1 MLIQNDG
8 KMNRFFIILF
18 LISNYLFAQ
27 LENNILFKVNDSLVY
42 VDEFNRVYNKNIDLI
57 DENNQKDFESYLEL
71 FINYKLK
78 LAEAYDLGLQN
89 DPKYKSE
96 LNKYVKQ
103 LQNTYLTDRETEDK
117 FLREA
122 YERTKYEVN
131 VSHVLI
137 RIDENDNDTIDVYN
151 KLNNL
156 RGPFLN
162 SSINDFKNSNLENE
176 ELIIENLGYFSAFKM
191 IYKFENMA
199 YNTSVGEVSMPF
211 RSRFG
216 FHILKVNDKRPS
228 LGEVTVGHIM
238 TYKNKPN
245 AFERITNISDSLNNG
260 VSFEY
265 LAKKY
270 SDDKNSSFKGGR
282 LNPFSSGQIN
292 SIPFENAAF
301 ELDKKNNISKPIETK
316 YGWHIIKFYSKKNLQ
331 KFDEIKYELLNKLK
345 KSSRF
350 SMVSDSFYDFLINR
364 YGLNFQNNNLD
375 YFISIL
381 DPSYFK
387 GEWVIPESIDEEKIL
402 IKILDRNLKF
412 IDFATFLEDNQRKTS
427 VTPYQKLI
435 SDQYK
440 SFIKYNALEV
450 YKNNLESE
458 NSDYKYVIKEYREG
472 LLLFN
477 LMQDKIWT
485 VRDSDSTK
493 LKRYFDDNKNKYSS
507 FEDERGKVIG
517 DFQQYQEEL
526 WINSLKSKHKL
537 TINKRAVKRLKKEYN

>member
-1 MLIQNDG
+1 
-8 KMNRFFIILF
+8 MNRFFIVLSLF
-18 LISNYLFAQ
+18 INFSFAQ

-137 RIDENDNDTIDVYN
+137 RIDEYDNDTIDVYN

-162 SSINDFKNSNLENE
+162 SSLSDFKNSHLEDE
-176 ELIIENLGYFSAFKM
+176 ELIVENLGYFSAFKM

-199 YNTSVGEVSMPF
+199 YKTPVGEVSLPF

-216 FHILKVNDKRPS
+216 FHILKVNDKRSS

-245 AFERITNISDSLNNG
+245 AYERITNILDSLNNG
-260 VSFEY
+260 ISFEY

-301 ELDKKNNISKPIETK
+301 ELGKKNNVSKPIETK
-316 YGWHIIKFYSKKNLQ
+316 YGWHIIKFYSKKNVQ

-350 SMVSDSFYDFLINR
+350 SIVSDSFYDFLMNR
-364 YGLNFQNNNLD
+364 YGLNYQNNNLD

-387 GEWVIPESIDEEKIL
+387 GEWSIPESIDEEKTL
-402 IKILDRNLKF
+402 IKILDKNLKF

-427 VTPYQKLI
+427 ITPYQKLI
-435 SDQYK
+435 SDRYK

-458 NSDYKYVIKEYREG
+458 NLDYKFVIKEYREG

-493 LKRYFDDNKNKYSS
+493 LKMFFSENKNKYTS
-507 FEDERGKVIG
+507 FEEDRGKVIG

-537 TINKRAVKRLKKEYN
+537 TINKRTVKRLKKEYN

>member
-1 MLIQNDG
+1 
-8 KMNRFFIILF
+8 MNRFFIVLSLF
-18 LISNYLFAQ
+18 INFSFAQ

-103 LQNTYLTDRETEDK
+103 LQNTYLTDRETENK

-156 RGPFLN
+156 RDPFLN
-162 SSINDFKNSNLENE
+162 SSINDFKNSHLEDE

-199 YNTSVGEVSMPF
+199 YKTPVGEVSLPF

-216 FHILKVNDKRPS
+216 FHILKVNDKRSS

-245 AFERITNISDSLNNG
+245 AYERITNILDSLNNG
-260 VSFEY
+260 ISFEY

-301 ELDKKNNISKPIETK
+301 ELGKKNNVSKPIETK
-316 YGWHIIKFYSKKNLQ
+316 YGWHIIKFYSKKNVQ

-350 SMVSDSFYDFLINR
+350 SIISDSFYDFLMNR
-364 YGLNFQNNNLD
+364 YGLNYQNNNLD

-387 GEWVIPESIDEEKIL
+387 GEWSIPESIDEEKTL
-402 IKILDRNLKF
+402 IKILDKNLKF

-427 VTPYQKLI
+427 ITPYQKLI
-435 SDQYK
+435 SDRYK

-458 NSDYKYVIKEYREG
+458 NSDYKFVIKEYREG

-493 LKRYFDDNKNKYSS
+493 LKMFFSENKNKYTS
-507 FEDERGKVIG
+507 FEEDRGKVIG

-537 TINKRAVKRLKKEYN
+537 TINKRTVKRLKKEYN

>member
-1 MLIQNDG
+1 
-8 KMNRFFIILF
+8 MNRFLIVLSLFINF
-18 LISNYLFAQ
+18 SFAQ

-103 LQNTYLTDRETEDK
+103 LQNTYLTDRETENK

-162 SSINDFKNSNLENE
+162 SSINDFKNSHIEDE

-199 YNTSVGEVSMPF
+199 YKTPVGEVSLPF

-216 FHILKVNDKRPS
+216 FHILKVNDKRSS

-245 AFERITNISDSLNNG
+245 AYERITNILDSLNNG
-260 VSFEY
+260 ISFEY

-301 ELDKKNNISKPIETK
+301 ELGKKNNVSKPIETK
-316 YGWHIIKFYSKKNLQ
+316 YGWHIIKFYSKKNVQ

-350 SMVSDSFYDFLINR
+350 SIISDSFYDFLMNR
-364 YGLNFQNNNLD
+364 YGLNYQNNNLD

-387 GEWVIPESIDEEKIL
+387 GEWSIPESIDEEKTL
-402 IKILDRNLKF
+402 IKILDKNLKF

-427 VTPYQKLI
+427 ITPYQKLI
-435 SDQYK
+435 SDRYK

-458 NSDYKYVIKEYREG
+458 NSDYKFVIKEYREG

-493 LKRYFDDNKNKYSS
+493 LKMFFSENKNKYTS
-507 FEDERGKVIG
+507 FEEDRGKVIG
-517 DFQQYQEEL
+517 DFQQYQEKL

-537 TINKRAVKRLKKEYN
+537 TINKRTVKRLKKEYN

>member
-1 MLIQNDG
+1 
-8 KMNRFFIILF
+8 MNRFFIVLSLF
-18 LISNYLFAQ
+18 INFSFAQ

-162 SSINDFKNSNLENE
+162 SSINDFKNSHLEDE

-199 YNTSVGEVSMPF
+199 YKTPVGEVSLPF

-216 FHILKVNDKRPS
+216 FHILKVNDKRSS

-245 AFERITNISDSLNNG
+245 AYERITNILDSLNNG
-260 VSFEY
+260 ISFEY

-301 ELDKKNNISKPIETK
+301 ELGKKNNVSKPIETK
-316 YGWHIIKFYSKKNLQ
+316 YGWHIIKFYSKKNVQ

-350 SMVSDSFYDFLINR
+350 SIVSDSFYDFLMNR
-364 YGLNFQNNNLD
+364 YGLNYQNNNLD

-387 GEWVIPESIDEEKIL
+387 GEWSIPESIDEEKTL
-402 IKILDRNLKF
+402 IKILDKNLKF

-458 NSDYKYVIKEYREG
+458 NSDYKFVIKEYREG

-493 LKRYFDDNKNKYSS
+493 LKMFFSENKNKYTS
-507 FEDERGKVIG
+507 FEEDRGKVIG

-537 TINKRAVKRLKKEYN
+537 TINKRTVKRLKKEYN

>member
-1 MLIQNDG
+1 
-8 KMNRFFIILF
+8 MNRFFIVLSLF
-18 LISNYLFAQ
+18 INFSFAQ

-103 LQNTYLTDRETEDK
+103 LQNTYLTDRETENK

-162 SSINDFKNSNLENE
+162 SSINDFKNSHIEDE

-199 YNTSVGEVSMPF
+199 YKTPVGEVSLPF

-216 FHILKVNDKRPS
+216 FHILKVNDKRSS

-245 AFERITNISDSLNNG
+245 AYERITNILDSLNNG
-260 VSFEY
+260 ISFEY

-301 ELDKKNNISKPIETK
+301 ELGKKNNVSKPIETK
-316 YGWHIIKFYSKKNLQ
+316 YGWHIIKFYSKKNVQ

-350 SMVSDSFYDFLINR
+350 SIVSDSFYDFLMNR
-364 YGLNFQNNNLD
+364 YGLNYQNNNLD

-387 GEWVIPESIDEEKIL
+387 GEWSIPESIDEEKTL
-402 IKILDRNLKF
+402 IKILDKNLKF

-427 VTPYQKLI
+427 ITPYQKLI
-435 SDQYK
+435 SDRYK

-458 NSDYKYVIKEYREG
+458 NSDYKFVIKEYREG

-493 LKRYFDDNKNKYSS
+493 LKMFFSENKNKYTS
-507 FEDERGKVIG
+507 FEEDRGKVIG

-537 TINKRAVKRLKKEYN
+537 TINKRTVKRLKKEYN

>member
-1 MLIQNDG
+1 
-8 KMNRFFIILF
+8 MNRFFLTFF
-18 LISNYLFAQ
+18 LLSNFLFAQ

-89 DPKYKSE
+89 DHKYKSE

-103 LQNTYLTDRETEDK
+103 LQNTYLTDKETENK
-117 FLREA
+117 FLKEA
-122 YERTKYEVN
+122 YERTKSEVN
-131 VSHVLI
+131 VSHILI
-137 RIDENDNDTIDVYN
+137 RIDENDNDTIKIYN
-151 KLNNL
+151 KLNSL
-156 RGPFLN
+156 RGAFLN
-162 SSINDFKNSNLENE
+162 SSINDFKNKHQEDQ

-199 YNTSVGEVSMPF
+199 YRTAVRDVSMPF
-211 RSRFG
+211 RTRFG

-245 AFERITNISDSLNNG
+245 AFKRITNILDSLNNG

-301 ELDKKNNISKPIETK
+301 ELDKKNNISNPIETK
-316 YGWHIIKFYSKKNLQ
+316 YGWHIIKFYSKKNVK
-331 KFDEIKYELLNKLK
+331 KFNEIKYKLLNKLK

-350 SMVSDSFYDFLINR
+350 SKVSDSFHDFLMNK
-364 YGLNFQNNNLD
+364 YGLNYQNNNLD

-387 GEWVIPESIDEEKIL
+387 GEWSIPKSIEEEKIL
-402 IKILDRNLKF
+402 IKILDKNLKY
-412 IDFATFLEDNQRKTS
+412 IDFATFIEDNQRKS
-427 VTPYQKLI
+427 NAVPYQKLI

-440 SFIKYNALEV
+440 SFVKYNLLEV

-458 NSDYKYVIKEYREG
+458 NSDYKFVIKEYREG

-477 LMQDKIWT
+477 LMQEKIWT
-485 VRDSDSTK
+485 IRDSDSTK
-493 LKRYFDDNKNKYSS
+493 LKMFFDDNKNKYTS
-507 FEDERGKVIG
+507 FEKDRGKVIG
-517 DFQQYQEEL
+517 DFQQFQEEL
-526 WINSLKSKHKL
+526 FIKSLKSKHKL
-537 TINKRAVKRLKKEYN
+537 TLNKRTIKRLKKKYN

>member
-1 MLIQNDG
+1 
-8 KMNRFFIILF
+8 MNRFFIVLSLF
-18 LISNYLFAQ
+18 INSSFAQ

-117 FLREA
+117 FLKEA

-156 RGPFLN
+156 RDPFLN
-162 SSINDFKNSNLENE
+162 SSFNDFKNSNLEDE

-199 YNTSVGEVSMPF
+199 YNTPVGEVSMPF
-211 RSRFG
+211 RTRFG

-350 SMVSDSFYDFLINR
+350 SIVSDSFYDFLMNR
-364 YGLNFQNNNLD
+364 YGLNDQNNNLD

-458 NSDYKYVIKEYREG
+458 NLDYKYVIKEYREG

-493 LKRYFDDNKNKYSS
+493 LKTYFDNNKNKYSS
-507 FEDERGKVIG
+507 FEGERGKVIG

>member
-1 MLIQNDG
+1 
-8 KMNRFFIILF
+8 MNRFFIVLSLF
-18 LISNYLFAQ
+18 INFSFAQ

-103 LQNTYLTDRETEDK
+103 LQNTYLTDKETENK

-151 KLNNL
+151 KLNSL

-162 SSINDFKNSNLENE
+162 SSINDFKNSHLEDE

-199 YNTSVGEVSMPF
+199 YKTPVGEVSLPF

-216 FHILKVNDKRPS
+216 YHILKVNDKRSS

-238 TYKNKPN
+238 AYKNKPN
-245 AFERITNISDSLNNG
+245 AYERITNILDSLNNG
-260 VSFEY
+260 ISFEY

-301 ELDKKNNISKPIETK
+301 ELGKKNNISKPIETK
-316 YGWHIIKFYSKKNLQ
+316 YGWHIIKFYSKKNVQ

-350 SMVSDSFYDFLINR
+350 SIVSDSFYDFLMDR
-364 YGLNFQNNNLD
+364 YGLNYQNNNLD

-387 GEWVIPESIDEEKIL
+387 GEWSIPESIDEEKIL
-402 IKILDRNLKF
+402 IQILDKNLKF

-450 YKNNLESE
+450 YKNNLENE
-458 NSDYKYVIKEYREG
+458 NSDYKFVIKEYREG

-477 LMQDKIWT
+477 LMQEKIWT

-493 LKRYFDDNKNKYSS
+493 LKMFFSENKNKYIS
-507 FEDERGKVIG
+507 FEEDRGKVIG

-537 TINKRAVKRLKKEYN
+537 TINKRTVKRLKKEYN